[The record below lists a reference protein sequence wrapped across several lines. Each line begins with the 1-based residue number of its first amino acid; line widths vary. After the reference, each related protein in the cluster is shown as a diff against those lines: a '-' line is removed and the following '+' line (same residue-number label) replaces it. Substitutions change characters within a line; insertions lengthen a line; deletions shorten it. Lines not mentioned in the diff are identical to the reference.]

1 MSARVEITT
10 HVRPM
15 RHGDIDAVLRL
26 ERAAYRFPWN
36 QHIFQDC
43 LRVGYRAWVV
53 TDGVGRILAYGF
65 LSIAVH
71 EAHVLNICVAAS
83 QRGRGLADQ
92 LLDTMIEAAIA
103 GNAESLLLEVRP
115 SNHPAR
121 RLYKRRGFE
130 FLARRPDYYP
140 ASTGR
145 EDALLLSLP
154 LIT

>member
-1 MSARVEITT
+1 MWRS
-10 HVRPM
+10 
-15 RHGDIDAVLRL
+15 DIDAVLQL

-36 QHIFQDC
+36 QRIFQDC

-53 TDGVGRILAYGF
+53 TDKAERILAYGF
-65 LSIAVH
+65 LSIALH
-71 EAHVLNICVAAS
+71 EAHVLNICVAEGE
-83 QRGRGLADQ
+83 RGRGLADQ
-92 LLDTMIEAAIA
+92 LLDTMIDAAIA

-115 SNHPAR
+115 SNRPAR

-140 ASTGR
+140 TSAGR

-154 LIT
+154 LITK